1 MDEIPPFRAEH
12 LEIACK
18 TLADKDRGLSTQ
30 EIERIFIDCLLEDVS
45 PEKTCWKRLFN
56 ALAKAQNTHHV
67 GNHLIMFVNRALDPV
82 TYAKD
87 KEKFVWRR
95 GELNMVLAFSEL
107 SIRDDGKVTRASSVE
122 GPDTKDAYARSDALR
137 TALEGRGAHPEILI
151 YCRAELL
158 GENYSHAV
166 LEAIKGVEERVRKLS
181 KLTTDGSGLVN
192 TAFSVKAPILALNT
206 LKTEAE
212 VSEQMGFG
220 NILAGLLGVVRDP
233 AAEDS
238 DIMWPMKEQDALDI
252 LSMLSFVHRKLD
264 GAVKI

>member
-1 MDEIPPFRAEH
+1 MNEIPPFSAEH
-12 LEIACK
+12 LEIASNI
-18 TLADKDRGLSTQ
+18 LADKDRGLSTQ
-30 EIERIFIDCLLEDVS
+30 EIERIFVDCLLEDVS
-45 PEKTCWKRLFN
+45 PEKTCWKRVFN

-67 GNHLIMFVNRALDPV
+67 GNHLIMFINRALDPE

-95 GELNMVLAFSEL
+95 GELNMILSFSEL
-107 SIRDDGKVTRASSVE
+107 SIMDDGKVTRAKVE
-122 GPDTKDAYARSDALR
+122 ESDMKDAYARSDALR
-137 TALEGRGAHPEILI
+137 TALEVRGAHPEILI
-151 YCRAELL
+151 HCRAELL
-158 GENYSHAV
+158 EENYSHV
-166 LEAIKGVEERVRKLS
+166 VFEAIRSVEERVRKLS
-181 KLTTDGSGLVN
+181 NLTADGTGLVN
-192 TAFSVKAPILALNT
+192 TAFSVKAPILAINT

-220 NILAGLLGVVRDP
+220 NILAGLLGVVSDP

-252 LSMLSFVHRKLD
+252 LSLLSFVHRKLD